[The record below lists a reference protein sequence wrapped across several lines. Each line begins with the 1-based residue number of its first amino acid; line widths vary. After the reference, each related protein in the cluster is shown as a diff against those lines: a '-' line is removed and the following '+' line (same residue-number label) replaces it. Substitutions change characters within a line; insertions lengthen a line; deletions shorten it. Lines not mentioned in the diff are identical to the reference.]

1 MTLFQSVFLGV
12 VQGITEFLPVSSSGH
27 LAILR
32 ILFGIESGNGLLFDV
47 LVHLGTVIAICAA
60 FHKDIGRLTVEA
72 IHMSMDI
79 CSNINAFYQ
88 NHTNREAKR
97 YKKIVYN
104 NYRRFVAMILI
115 STIPTAIIGFAA
127 RELVALASESLL
139 IPGICLMI
147 TAVLLKITDVS
158 QSGRMIP
165 NDIGFSS
172 AFMVGIA
179 QGISILPGLSRSG
192 TTIAVCLLS
201 GFDKR
206 FAVRYS
212 FIMSIPAILGA
223 AILEIR
229 EIPGSEIAVSQVL
242 IYLVGA
248 IVAGGVGYISIR
260 KMINIV
266 RKKSFKGFSV
276 YCLIVG
282 IISLI
287 GYIALS

>member
-47 LVHLGTVIAICAA
+47 FVHFGTVIAICAA

-72 IHMSMDI
+72 IHMIMDI
-79 CSNINAFYQ
+79 CSNIKAFYQ
-88 NHTNREAKR
+88 NQTSREAKR

-139 IPGICLMI
+139 VPGICLMI
-147 TAVLLKITDVS
+147 TAVLLMITDLS
-158 QSGRMIP
+158 QSGKLIP
-165 NDIGFSS
+165 KDIGFSS
-172 AFMVGIA
+172 AFIVGIA

-223 AILEIR
+223 MILELR
-229 EIPGSEIAVSQVL
+229 EIPGSEIAISQL
-242 IYLVGA
+242 AIYLVGA
-248 IVAGGVGYISIR
+248 VVAGGVGYISIR
-260 KMINIV
+260 KMIGIV
-266 RKKSFKGFSV
+266 KKKSFKGFSV
-276 YCLIVG
+276 YCLIIG